1 MKDYW
6 CEESRANL
14 KHMQLDWNLFVR
26 CVVTADEIHRVTA
39 CLEKLEMSLREF
51 DSCHGNVRDYTK
63 SQGSVREKLPKTV
76 YC

>member
-26 CVVTADEIHRVTA
+26 CVVTGDEIHRVTA
-39 CLEKLEMSLREF
+39 GKT
-51 DSCHGNVRDYTK
+51 GNVT
-63 SQGSVREKLPKTV
+63 QGI
-76 YC
+76 